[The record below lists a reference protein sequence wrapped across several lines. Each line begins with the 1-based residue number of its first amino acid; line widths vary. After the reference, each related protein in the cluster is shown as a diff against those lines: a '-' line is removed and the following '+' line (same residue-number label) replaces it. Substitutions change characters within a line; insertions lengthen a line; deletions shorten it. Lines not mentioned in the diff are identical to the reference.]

1 MRIQE
6 IPIIDAHLHLWDTTK
21 MDYPWLEDEISIKRD
36 FLMEDYQQQTVNF
49 SIQKMVF
56 VQCECKAEQYLDE
69 LAFVSNQALT
79 DPRLKGIVAYAAIE
93 QGKDIKKVLETFQ
106 SNPLIKGVRRMYDTS
121 PELCVDADFLDAVR
135 LLPSYNLSCDIS
147 IKPASVEQTLKMIRL
162 CPDTQFV
169 LAHLAKPDIRNGSLT
184 EFKKNMDAFASL
196 PNVVA
201 KISGLIT
208 EADREEWT
216 TADIRPYID
225 YAIDSFGFDRLMYGG
240 DWPVVLLAGTYPQW
254 LSSLFT
260 CVESC
265 SDTELNK
272 LFYDTANSVYRL

>member
-1 MRIQE
+1 MQLQE

-21 MDYPWLEDEISIKRD
+21 MEYPWLDNEIPIKRD

-69 LAFVSNQALT
+69 LDFVSNQALT
-79 DPRLKGIVAYAAIE
+79 DPRLKGIVAYASIE
-93 QGKDIKKVLETFQ
+93 QGKAVRKVLETFQ
-106 SNPLIKGVRRMYDTS
+106 SNPLIKGVRRMYDS
-121 PELCVDADFLDAVR
+121 YPDLCVDADFLDGVR
-135 LLPSYNLSCDIS
+135 LLPTYNLSCDIS
-147 IKPASVEQTLKMIRL
+147 IKPGSIAQTLKMIKR

-169 LAHLAKPDIRNGSLT
+169 LAHLAKPDIRNGSLRD
-184 EFKKNMDAFASL
+184 FKKNMDAFASL

-208 EADREEWT
+208 EADRAGWT
-216 TADIRPYID
+216 VADIRPYID
-225 YAIDSFGFDRLMYGG
+225 YAIESFGFDRLMYGG

-254 LSSLFT
+254 LNSLFT

-265 SDTELNK
+265 SDTELHK
-272 LFYDTANSVYRL
+272 LFYATANSVYRL